1 MVAMEVADQDVVD
14 RVGVN
19 PMLLHRHERCR
30 AAIDEPSRA
39 ERLHEDARLEAAA
52 ATERVAATEKGDGQR
67 EHRSP
72 NFPRRPTA
80 SPSAAAN
87 RASKTVA
94 DLNARFGGCNVSPS
108 LAAAYERR
116 S

>member
-30 AAIDEPSRA
+30 AAIDEPPRA

-52 ATERVAATEKGDGQR
+52 ASECIAATEKGDGQR
-67 EHRSP
+67 EHTSP
-72 NFPRRPTA
+72 DFPSRLNGFADNPRRGSRLLRAEGTA
-80 SPSAAAN
+80 ADAAA
-87 RASKTVA
+87 T
-94 DLNARFGGCNVSPS
+94 
-108 LAAAYERR
+108 AAATG
-116 S
+116 SSAC